1 MLRNIQIIQIAEF
14 VYFDSIKIFVLIISG
29 KISGKFS
36 GSFLQK
42 YSINCLMQFLTKRHY
57 FLAIMIRFSKVNFK
71 NKLKLLKI
79 FKWIN

>member
-36 GSFLQK
+36 GNLPTEMFTQLSDAIFD
-42 YSINCLMQFLTKRHY
+42 KR
-57 FLAIMIRFSKVNFK
+57 
-71 NKLKLLKI
+71 KLFFWQL
-79 FKWIN
+79 